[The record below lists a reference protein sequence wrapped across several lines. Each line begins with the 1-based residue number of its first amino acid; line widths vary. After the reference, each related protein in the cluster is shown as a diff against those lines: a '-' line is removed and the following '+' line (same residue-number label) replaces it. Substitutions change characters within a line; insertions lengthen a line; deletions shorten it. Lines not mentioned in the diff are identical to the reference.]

1 MDRRGGKDSPQLL
14 VAKILLRILTHWA
27 AWGGAGPKG
36 PLGTSRRF
44 SPPEPPCLGKK
55 AADGEGKVSAGW
67 PKAPLTVTVSEP
79 RNPSM
84 LPVPY
89 WMDRG
94 WSSFRKVED
103 LDGLKRRWISGTQ
116 TQS

>member
-1 MDRRGGKDSPQLL
+1 M
-14 VAKILLRILTHWA
+14 
-27 AWGGAGPKG
+27 
-36 PLGTSRRF
+36 
-44 SPPEPPCLGKK
+44 
-55 AADGEGKVSAGW
+55 SAGW

-94 WSSFRKVED
+94 WPRFWKVED
-103 LDGLKRRWISGTQ
+103 LDELKRRWFSGTQ